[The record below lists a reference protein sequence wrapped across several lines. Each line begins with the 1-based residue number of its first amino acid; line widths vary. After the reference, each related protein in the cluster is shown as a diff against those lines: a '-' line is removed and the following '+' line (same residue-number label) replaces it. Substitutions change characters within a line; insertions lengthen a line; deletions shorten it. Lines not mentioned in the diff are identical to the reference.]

1 MRPRKNAGQIWKE
14 FEDYL
19 APLLGMKPG
28 ERAVYNYLVRHSRL
42 EGRRGVVVGV
52 PAIGRG
58 AGLSYQTARLT
69 LLRLQRKGCV
79 TLRPYRREYA
89 IQVLL
94 PEEVMRELRP
104 RDFASITLRVRRVS
118 KNKLLRQAILER
130 ERWRC
135 FYCRRRLKTGH
146 VWLDHLVALA
156 RGGFADEG
164 NIVACCQPCNQR
176 KSVLRPETFLRHLR
190 DERRITKAHYRKQLA
205 TVRRILDGN
214 TGLRKAA

>member
-1 MRPRKNAGQIWKE
+1 MEELKKAGQIWKE

-28 ERAVYNYLVRHSRL
+28 ERAVYSYLLRHSRL
-42 EGRRGVVVGV
+42 EGRRGVVVGA

-58 AGLSYQTARLT
+58 AGVCYQTARLT
-69 LLRLQRKGCV
+69 LLRLKRKGCL
-79 TLRPYRREYA
+79 TLRPYKRAYA

-94 PEEVMRELRP
+94 PEEVLRELRP
-104 RDFASITLRVRRVS
+104 RDFASITLRVRRLS
-118 KNKLLRQAILER
+118 KDKLLRQAVLQR
-130 ERWRC
+130 ENWRC
-135 FYCRRRLKTGH
+135 FYCRRRLTKGH

-164 NIVACCQPCNQR
+164 NIVACCQPCNQS
-176 KSVLRPETFLRHLR
+176 KSILRPETFLRQLR
-190 DERRITKAHYRKQLA
+190 DERRITKEQYLKRLA
-205 TVRRILDGN
+205 TVRRILDGD